1 MFDPEASAARPSLRL
16 DHVSGLVER
25 DLAKQ
30 EEIGDLEVV
39 RSVQGFDTA
48 ARRFGLENFLV
59 PLLLQTRLAR
69 ISHEPDTWRV
79 GKQAPP

>member
-1 MFDPEASAARPSLRL
+1 MFDPEASAALPSLRL

-59 PLLLQTRLAR
+59 VPFCKLAWPVSATSLIR
-69 ISHEPDTWRV
+69 GES
-79 GKQAPP
+79 GSAPP